1 MGRDRSTQLPSR
13 LETSGVQLKDCASAE
28 MRRERRYI
36 VVMPEPIYLD
46 HAATTPVR
54 PEVREA
60 MDPYFGA
67 RFGNPSSI
75 HRWGRE
81 ARVALDEARERV
93 AACLGAH
100 TDEICFTSG
109 GTESDNLAVLG
120 AWRARRAEGR
130 NAVVSTPIE
139 HKAVLA
145 AVHQAAREGA
155 EERLCAMTNA
165 CVVDTSSFAQHVRE
179 DVAIASVMWVNN
191 EIGTIQPIEQL
202 AAHAKGRGVLFHTDA
217 VQAFGKIAIDAKK
230 VAFDILSISGHKI
243 GAPKGCGAVFVRRG
257 IVIEP
262 LLHGGSQDRG
272 RRPGTENVAAAVGL
286 ARAAELALAE
296 REAECRR
303 LTALRDRLEA
313 AIIDALPDVIVH
325 GRGAAR
331 APHILSISVPGTES
345 ESLLM
350 ALDLQGIACSAGSAC
365 QSGSVTP
372 SHVLSAC
379 GVRADIANA
388 AIRMSIGCLTT
399 DACVD
404 RVAQVFPALAQKAR
418 GRAPT
423 RPAAIRA

>member
-1 MGRDRSTQLPSR
+1 
-13 LETSGVQLKDCASAE
+13 
-28 MRRERRYI
+28 
-36 VVMPEPIYLD
+36 MPEPIYLD

-60 MDPYFGA
+60 MEPYFGP

-100 TDEICFTSG
+100 ADEICFTSG

-120 AWRARRAEGR
+120 AWRARHAEGR

-145 AVHQAAREGA
+145 AVHQASREGA
-155 EERLCAMTNA
+155 EERLCAMTTD
-165 CVVDTSSFAQHVRE
+165 CVVDTTSFAEKVRS
-179 DVAIASVMWVNN
+179 DVAIASIMWVNN
-191 EIGTIQPIEQL
+191 EIGTVQPIEQL
-202 AAHAKGRGVLFHTDA
+202 APYARNQGVLFHTDA
-217 VQAFGKIAIDAKK
+217 VQAFGKIAIDAKTTP
-230 VAFDILSISGHKI
+230 FDILSISGHKI

-257 IVIEP
+257 TVIEP
-262 LLHGGSQDRG
+262 LFHGGSQDRG

-286 ARAAELALAE
+286 ARAAELTIAE
-296 REAECRR
+296 REAECAR

-313 AIIDALPDVIVH
+313 AILDAVPDAVVH
-325 GRGAAR
+325 GRGARR
-331 APHILSISVPGTES
+331 APHILSVSVPGTES

-372 SHVLSAC
+372 SHVLTAC
-379 GVRADIANA
+379 GVRPDIANA
-388 AIRMSIGCLTT
+388 AIRFSLGCLTT
-399 DACVD
+399 DACID
-404 RVAQVFPALAQKAR
+404 RVARVFPALVRKAR
-418 GRAPT
+418 GQAPA
-423 RPAAIRA
+423 RPAVARA